1 MTLIN
6 GPVSGVY
13 LFIHAAKDAATL
25 QRNRTQMLDIEN
37 TFRALSAGDKAAA
50 KPWSMRTVA
59 MPRGGFAELARSS
72 PIANPEQQL
81 RLLNGVYAG
90 GDVKPGAP
98 VKTVVQ

>member
-1 MTLIN
+1 M
-6 GPVSGVY
+6 
-13 LFIHAAKDAATL
+13 
-25 QRNRTQMLDIEN
+25 
-37 TFRALSAGDKAAA
+37 RA
-50 KPWSMRTVA
+50 VA

-90 GDVKPGAP
+90 GDIKPGLP